1 MKTGAVFPQT
11 EIGSDP
17 AAVRDY
23 VQAVEELGYAHM
35 MVYDH
40 VLGAD
45 TSHHANWEGSYTSE
59 SMFHEP
65 FVPVSYT
72 HLTLPTKA

>member
-23 VQAVEELGYAHM
+23 VQAVEELSLIHI
-35 MVYDH
+35 
-40 VLGAD
+40 
-45 TSHHANWEGSYTSE
+45 
-59 SMFHEP
+59 
-65 FVPVSYT
+65 
-72 HLTLPTKA
+72 